1 MRGEKRKERK
11 RTHNAIKCQRQ
22 KLLRTRNILQ
32 REKKKGKKHF
42 CSSSLSF
49 EIETKNWDEKWGGK
63 NTRKRERERRE
74 RACVQVRVRYRPG
87 GRQCFDN
94 GARLTESTARRGWR
108 SERAVGPR
116 VHAGNRNKWWRGA
129 SCTSHREPVTPRC
142 LRTRSARVE

>member
-1 MRGEKRKERK
+1 MSKTKTTKNSKYTAERK
-11 RTHNAIKCQRQ
+11 
-22 KLLRTRNILQ
+22 
-32 REKKKGKKHF
+32 KKRKKHF
-42 CSSSLSF
+42 SSSLSF

-63 NTRKRERERRE
+63 NTRKRERERR
-74 RACVQVRVRYRPG
+74 ACVRVRVRYRPG

>member
-1 MRGEKRKERK
+1 MEGGKRKERK

-32 REKKKGKKHF
+32 REKKK
-42 CSSSLSF
+42 
-49 EIETKNWDEKWGGK
+49 EK
-63 NTRKRERERRE
+63 NTFLPLFLSKSRRKTGMKNGEGKIREREKERE
-74 RACVQVRVRYRPG
+74 RACVRVRVRYRPG

>member
-1 MRGEKRKERK
+1 MGGGKRKERK
-11 RTHNAIKCQRQ
+11 RTHAIKCQRQ

-32 REKKKGKKHF
+32 REKKK
-42 CSSSLSF
+42 
-49 EIETKNWDEKWGGK
+49 EK
-63 NTRKRERERRE
+63 NTFVLPLFLSKSRRKTGMKNGEGKIREREKERE
-74 RACVQVRVRYRPG
+74 RACVRVRVRYRPG

>member
-1 MRGEKRKERK
+1 MGGGKRKERK

-32 REKKKGKKHF
+32 REKKK
-42 CSSSLSF
+42 
-49 EIETKNWDEKWGGK
+49 EK
-63 NTRKRERERRE
+63 NTFLPLFLSKSRRKIGMKNGEGKIREREKERE
-74 RACVQVRVRYRPG
+74 RACVRVRVRYRPG

>member
-1 MRGEKRKERK
+1 MGGGKRKERK

-32 REKKKGKKHF
+32 REKKK
-42 CSSSLSF
+42 
-49 EIETKNWDEKWGGK
+49 EK
-63 NTRKRERERRE
+63 NTFLPLFLSKSRRKTGMKNGEGKIREREKERGE
-74 RACVQVRVRYRPG
+74 RACVRVRVRYRPG

>member
-1 MRGEKRKERK
+1 MGGGKRKERK

-32 REKKKGKKHF
+32 REKKK
-42 CSSSLSF
+42 
-49 EIETKNWDEKWGGK
+49 EK
-63 NTRKRERERRE
+63 NTFLPLFLSKSKRKTGMKNGEGKIREREKERE
-74 RACVQVRVRYRPG
+74 RACVRVRVRYRPG

>member
-1 MRGEKRKERK
+1 MEGGKRKERK
-11 RTHNAIKCQRQ
+11 RTHNAIKYQRQ

-32 REKKKGKKHF
+32 REKKK
-42 CSSSLSF
+42 
-49 EIETKNWDEKWGGK
+49 EK
-63 NTRKRERERRE
+63 NTFLPLFLSKSRRKIGMKNGEGKIREREKERE
-74 RACVQVRVRYRPG
+74 RACVRVRVRYRPG